1 MSELRVAIVG
11 GGAVGQVYGLH
22 LQRGGANVTFYVRE
36 KYRAETE
43 AGMRLIPLT
52 GDREPLTLVPD
63 AVVTDA
69 RDLAGFDQVWFCV
82 PTTALISGGLDA
94 IFDALADD
102 GSTIVNMMPGVQVR
116 ALVNTRVDAER
127 VVDGLIGMVAYQAP
141 LPGEDIDPPGTA
153 FVLPSLS
160 PSKFSGLDAGRVEAV
175 HRALR
180 AGGCPAKITQ
190 DARVSLAF
198 SSSLMMPM
206 IVALEGADWKLAEL
220 RRGDWLALAAGT
232 GREAMGVIGAELGAR
247 PPVMRFFLRR
257 WLLSLISR
265 VAPLIAPFDVE
276 VYLKYHFTKV
286 GEQTRL
292 MIRSYIEGAKKHGL
306 PGGTIEALQRK
317 AFGVLPVGGED

>member
-1 MSELRVAIVG
+1 MSSLRVAIVG

-22 LQRGGANVTFYVRE
+22 LQKGGAEVTFYVRE

-43 AGMRLIPLT
+43 AGMRLIPLR
-52 GDREPLTLVPD
+52 GKREPITLTPD
-63 AVVTDA
+63 AVVTDPK
-69 RDLAGFDQVWFCV
+69 DVQGFDQVWFCV
-82 PTTALISGGLDA
+82 PTTALIKGGLDPIFEA
-94 IFDALADD
+94 IQND

-116 ALVNTRVDAER
+116 ELVNAKVSADR

-153 FVLPSLS
+153 FILPSLS
-160 PSKFSGLDAGRVEAV
+160 ASKFSGLDKARVEAV
-175 HRALR
+175 HGALR
-180 AGGCPAKITQ
+180 AGGCPAKITD

-206 IVALEGADWKLAEL
+206 IVALEGAGWELAAL
-220 RRGDWLALAAGT
+220 RRGDWLSLAAGT
-232 GREAMGVIGAELGAR
+232 GREAMGVIGAELDAK
-247 PPVMRFFLRR
+247 PPLLRFFLRR

-265 VAPLIAPFDVE
+265 VAPWIAPFDVE

-292 MIRSYIEGAKKHGL
+292 MIRGYIEGAKKHGL
-306 PGGTIEALQRK
+306 PGGHIEALEKK
-317 AFGVLPVGGED
+317 AFGALTSGD